1 MSPDG
6 YCFFTANAETW
17 CIAARQTDHDMTH
30 ALPAAVPASFR
41 QLPHPTTEATRMP
54 QAAGPQSQSALREA
68 AQALE
73 AGFLAEMLK
82 AAGLHDSGTSFSG
95 GAGEEQFASFLIEA
109 QAETIVAA
117 GGIGLAEA
125 IFDSLK
131 ERSHGR

>member
-1 MSPDG
+1 
-6 YCFFTANAETW
+6 
-17 CIAARQTDHDMTH
+17 MTH
-30 ALPAAVPASFR
+30 PLPAANTAALQHLRQPATSGAQMPR
-41 QLPHPTTEATRMP
+41 PADP
-54 QAAGPQSQSALREA
+54 QAHAPLREA

-82 AAGLHDSGTSFSG
+82 AAGLHDNGSPFSG

-125 IFDSLK
+125 IFESLK
-131 ERSHGR
+131 ERSHGQ